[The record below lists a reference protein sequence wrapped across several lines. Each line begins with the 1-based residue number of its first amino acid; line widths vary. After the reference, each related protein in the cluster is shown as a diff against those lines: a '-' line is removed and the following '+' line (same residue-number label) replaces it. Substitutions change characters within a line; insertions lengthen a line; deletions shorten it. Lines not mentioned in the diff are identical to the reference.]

1 MNRMEFIEEL
11 GKLMTSGLVDE
22 YVLILAQYSD
32 GDTTITKCVASN
44 NTYPTFSWYVN
55 GLSAGESEGDIA
67 LWRNAAGEIF
77 TYKAIDQIWLCGSS
91 IGSGSAMWD
100 RGELRFSTHRTL
112 GQWLKSAKM
121 LL

>member
-1 MNRMEFIEEL
+1 MEFIEEL

-32 GDTTITKCVASN
+32 GETTITKCVGSN

-55 GLSAGESEGDIA
+55 GLSAGESEGDIP
-67 LWRNAAGEIF
+67 LWRNAHGENF
-77 TYKAIDQIWLCGSS
+77 AYKPVHQIWVCGSS

>member
-1 MNRMEFIEEL
+1 MKRMEFIEEL
-11 GKLMTSGLVDE
+11 DRMVASGKIDE
-22 YVLILAQYSD
+22 YVQIVAQYSD
-32 GDTTITKCVASN
+32 GETTITKCVTSKT
-44 NTYPTFSWYVN
+44 NTYNWYVN
-55 GLSAGESEGDIA
+55 GLSAGESERDIP